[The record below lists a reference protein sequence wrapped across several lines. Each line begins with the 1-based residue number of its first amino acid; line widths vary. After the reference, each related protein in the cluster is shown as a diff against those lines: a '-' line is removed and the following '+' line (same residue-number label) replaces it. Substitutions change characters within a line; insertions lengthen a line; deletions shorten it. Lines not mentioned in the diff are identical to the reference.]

1 MVMDENE
8 FDFTQEQ
15 LDLVKNLIEKSPK
28 DAPDFYEEG
37 ECEQFY
43 IPVDDGEIRVF
54 HRKPKNITAKRP
66 ILFIP
71 GYSTTPWS
79 WRGFPKPIH
88 NNTEYYFL
96 ETREKASSRIKR
108 NRKTNLTVDQ
118 KAKDVAA
125 AIKHLG
131 LDKRDFVLYGT
142 SYCSGVVLQG
152 LIQKYFTAP
161 TIIVFDPLCLWAY
174 NRRAVKWLL
183 PILPPFIMGA
193 FRFIFAKIVLRTMKN
208 QHQKERILDFI
219 RGAEPYKWRKACMQN
234 LNFNITDQLDKIS
247 EEVFVVHGTKD
258 KYHPGHVFFDYAK
271 DMPKGRFIYFNC
283 ENELREIFNGVLG
296 SVFANVTKEK
306 GLPDEIASLEMD
318 LERE

>member
-1 MVMDENE
+1 MAMDENE
-8 FDFTQEQ
+8 FDLTQEQ
-15 LDLVKNLIEKSPK
+15 LDLINNLIEKSPK

-43 IPVDDGEIRVF
+43 IPVDGGEIRVF

-118 KAKDVAA
+118 KAKDVGK
-125 AIKHLG
+125 AIKYLG

-142 SYCSGVVLQG
+142 SYCGGVVLQG

-161 TIIVFDPLCLWAY
+161 TIVVFDPQGNWTY
-174 NRRAVKWLL
+174 SRKAVKWLL

-219 RGAEPYKWRKACMQN
+219 RGANPYKWRKACMQN
-234 LNFNITDQLDKIS
+234 LHFDITNQFDKIS
-247 EEVFVVHGTKD
+247 EEIFVIHGTKD
-258 KYHPGHVFFDYAK
+258 KYHPGITFYNYAK
-271 DMPKGRFIYFNC
+271 KMPKGRFIYFNC
-283 ENELREIFNGVLG
+283 ENELREIFNGIIG
-296 SVFANVTKEK
+296 SVFANVTKDK
-306 GLPDEIASLEMD
+306 GMPDEIVSLEID

>member
-15 LDLVKNLIEKSPK
+15 LDLVNNLIEKSPK
-28 DAPDFYEEG
+28 GAPDFYEEG

-43 IPVDDGEIRVF
+43 IPVDGGEIRVF

-118 KAKDVAA
+118 KAKDVAG

-131 LDKRDFVLYGT
+131 LDKRDFVL
-142 SYCSGVVLQG
+142 
-152 LIQKYFTAP
+152 F
-161 TIIVFDPLCLWAY
+161 
-174 NRRAVKWLL
+174 
-183 PILPPFIMGA
+183 
-193 FRFIFAKIVLRTMKN
+193 
-208 QHQKERILDFI
+208 
-219 RGAEPYKWRKACMQN
+219 
-234 LNFNITDQLDKIS
+234 
-247 EEVFVVHGTKD
+247 
-258 KYHPGHVFFDYAK
+258 
-271 DMPKGRFIYFNC
+271 
-283 ENELREIFNGVLG
+283 
-296 SVFANVTKEK
+296 
-306 GLPDEIASLEMD
+306 
-318 LERE
+318 